1 MSTSASSN
9 PSFPYGRHLLP
20 GDGDAVQDGVAGGG
34 RDIRSAT
41 TLAGVLEHPA
51 NAVYFRHAMQHVAR
65 TTRIARRP
73 RRARP
78 FAVALF
84 ALVAGACGKSDENKL
99 RTEFETWKGT
109 PYADHGATHAGIS
122 NAAFVR
128 EMFHNSFATDI
139 PGTADEQYHTGKL
152 VVDRKDLKPGDLVF
166 FETGSFIFKTRNVA
180 IYMGNDEVA
189 IARRETH
196 GVALVK
202 LDAAPY
208 NTTYTTA
215 RHINTDPKAGPP
227 AFDAAKYGNNRAG
240 LLRDMAVAWTGTL
253 YLDNGTTFDGIGN
266 YEYVK
271 AVYEG
276 LYDAELEGTPAQW
289 SRMGQAVRK
298 DALEPGDIILY
309 QAVGIGG
316 AFGRRHAGIYIGDG
330 EFTHCVKGQAV
341 TISKL
346 DDPRWAKAFRAA
358 RRIDPD
364 VQARLRIAKSTE
376 PPDQKKK
383 QTLPSTPAPAVDV
396 SNRTFT
402 DTEKKLRVATAEWR
416 GTPYKIGGTTKAGV
430 DCSAFVR
437 AAYKEALN
445 VDLPRTSAEQELLGA
460 NVERANLQ
468 SGDLVFFRTQGMG
481 PFFKSRH
488 VGVYLGGG
496 EFAQSSGSHGVTISR
511 LDNYYWNKKYHGARR
526 LLAQK

>member
-1 MSTSASSN
+1 MTQ
-9 PSFPYGRHLLP
+9 F
-20 GDGDAVQDGVAGGG
+20 
-34 RDIRSAT
+34 
-41 TLAGVLEHPA
+41 
-51 NAVYFRHAMQHVAR
+51 AR
-65 TTRIARRP
+65 TTRIARLAQ
-73 RRARP
+73 RARP
-78 FAVALF
+78 FAVALC
-84 ALVAGACGKSDENKL
+84 ALVAGACGKSNGAKL

-109 PYADHGATHAGIS
+109 PYAEHGTTRTGIS

-128 EMFHNSFATDI
+128 EMFHNSFAMDI
-139 PGTADEQYHTGKL
+139 PATADEQYHTGKL
-152 VVDRKDLKPGDLVF
+152 VVERKDLKPGDLVF
-166 FETGSFIFKTRNVA
+166 FETGSFLFKTRSVA

-208 NTTYTTA
+208 NTTYKTA

-227 AFDAAKYGNNRAG
+227 VFDAAKYGNNRAG
-240 LLRDMAVAWTGTL
+240 LLRDIAVAWTGTL

-289 SRMGQAVRK
+289 SRMGQAVKK

-316 AFGRRHAGIYIGDG
+316 AFGRQHAGIYIGDG

-346 DDPRWAKAFRAA
+346 DDPRWARAFRAA

-364 VQARLRIAKSTE
+364 MQAKLRIAKGI
-376 PPDQKKK
+376 K
-383 QTLPSTPAPAVDV
+383 QTLPSAPAAVPVADV

-402 DTEKKLRVATAEWR
+402 DTEKKLRAATAAWR

-437 AAYKEALN
+437 AAYKEALD

-460 NVERANLQ
+460 NIERAKLQ

-511 LDNYYWNKKYHGARR
+511 LDDYYWNKKYHGARR

>member
-1 MSTSASSN
+1 MRRL
-9 PSFPYGRHLLP
+9 FP
-20 GDGDAVQDGVAGGG
+20 
-34 RDIRSAT
+34 
-41 TLAGVLEHPA
+41 
-51 NAVYFRHAMQHVAR
+51 
-65 TTRIARRP
+65 IARCARA
-73 RRARP
+73 ARP
-78 FAVALF
+78 TTVALF
-84 ALVAGACGKSDENKL
+84 ALVASACGKSAEKKL
-99 RTEFETWKGT
+99 ATEFETWKGT
-109 PYADHGATHAGIS
+109 PYADHGTTHAGIS

-128 EMFHNSFATDI
+128 EMFHNSFAMDI

-152 VVDRKDLKPGDLVF
+152 VVDKKDLKPGDLVF

-202 LDAAPY
+202 LDSAPY
-208 NTTYTTA
+208 KATYKTA

-227 AFDAAKYGNNRAG
+227 VFDAAKYGNNRAG

-253 YLDNGTTFDGIGN
+253 YLDQGTTFDGIGN

-271 AVYEG
+271 SVYEG

-289 SRMGQAVRK
+289 STMGEAIKK

-316 AFGRRHAGIYIGDG
+316 AFGRQHAGIYIGDG

-346 DDPRWAKAFRAA
+346 DDPRWAQAFRAA
-358 RRIDPD
+358 RRVDPD
-364 VQARLRIAKSTE
+364 MQAKLRVAKGAK
-376 PPDQKKK
+376 PIDQKILLPTTEKGNVKK
-383 QTLPSTPAPAVDV
+383 PNLPSTPPPVVDV
-396 SNRTFT
+396 SNRAFT
-402 DTEKKLRVATAEWR
+402 DTEKKLRVSTAAWR

-437 AAYKEALN
+437 AAYKEALA
-445 VDLPRTSAEQELLGA
+445 VDLPRTSAEQELLGKD
-460 NVERANLQ
+460 VLRTELQ

-511 LDNYYWNKKYHGARR
+511 LDDYYWNKKYHGARR
-526 LLAQK
+526 LIASE

>member
-1 MSTSASSN
+1 MAMKRQSLS
-9 PSFPYGRHLLP
+9 
-20 GDGDAVQDGVAGGG
+20 VA
-34 RDIRSAT
+34 IT
-41 TLAGVLEHPA
+41 
-51 NAVYFRHAMQHVAR
+51 
-65 TTRIARRP
+65 
-73 RRARP
+73 
-78 FAVALF
+78 LF
-84 ALVAGACGKSDENKL
+84 ALLTTACGKSAEKKL

-109 PYADHGATHAGIS
+109 PYADHGTTHAGIS

-128 EMFHNSFATDI
+128 EMFQNSFAKDI

-152 VVDRKDLKPGDLVF
+152 VDQKDLKPGDLVF
-166 FETGSFIFKTRNVA
+166 FETGSFIFKTRTVA
-180 IYMGNDEVA
+180 IFMGQGEVA
-189 IARRETH
+189 LAKRET

-202 LDAAPY
+202 LDSVPWKAQY
-208 NTTYTTA
+208 KTA
-215 RHINTDPKAGPP
+215 RHINTDPNAGPP
-227 AFDAAKYGNNRAG
+227 VFDAAQYGNNRAG

-253 YLDNGTTFDGIGN
+253 YLDNGTTFGGIGN

-271 AVYEG
+271 SVYEG

-289 SRMGQAVRK
+289 ATMGEAIKK

-316 AFGRRHAGIYIGDG
+316 AFGRQHAGIYIGDG

-341 TISKL
+341 TISRL
-346 DDPRWAKAFRAA
+346 VDPRWATAFRAA
-358 RRIDPD
+358 RRVDPET
-364 VQARLRIAKSTE
+364 QA
-376 PPDQKKK
+376 
-383 QTLPSTPAPAVDV
+383 
-396 SNRTFT
+396 
-402 DTEKKLRVATAEWR
+402 KLRVARAAKLLEQKNTPPTGRTKDNIKKPVVPVTPPVAVDITTRVTNDTENKLRIATASWR

-437 AAYKEALN
+437 AAYKEALAI
-445 VDLPRTSAEQELLGA
+445 DLPRTSTEQELLGK
-460 NVERANLQ
+460 NIERLNLK

-511 LDNYYWNKKYHGARR
+511 LDDYYWNKKYHGARR
-526 LLAQK
+526 IATE